1 MEKKEKAL
9 VNAIESLNA
18 LQTSIQGDKL
28 ESNEKV
34 ISQINQYV
42 NRLHDLFDEA
52 RNVDE
57 FSLFPI
63 PLPLFDQVDQS
74 EECNPELYQFKLLE
88 GTLGVTQQIK
98 TKSQY
103 LEVNFLF
110 RALCLFAI
118 NYFSFRISKTKSKM
132 E

>member
-9 VNAIESLNA
+9 INAIDSLNT
-18 LQTSIQGDKL
+18 LQISIQGDKL

-63 PLPLFDQVDQS
+63 PVPLFDQVDQP

-88 GTLGVTQQIK
+88 GT
-98 TKSQY
+98 
-103 LEVNFLF
+103 F
-110 RALCLFAI
+110 
-118 NYFSFRISKTKSKM
+118 
-132 E
+132 